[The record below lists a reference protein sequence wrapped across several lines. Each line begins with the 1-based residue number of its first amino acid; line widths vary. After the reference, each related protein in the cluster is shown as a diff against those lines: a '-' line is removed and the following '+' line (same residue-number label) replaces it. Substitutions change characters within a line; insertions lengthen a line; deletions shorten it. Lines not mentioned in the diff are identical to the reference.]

1 MVGNQ
6 IIDIVTIKE
15 AEFWSTLKPKNQ
27 DDYCRLLLGEM
38 DNLDFW
44 AVSLQ
49 QEFRMMLIRDLET
62 PMYDRLGRFFDVDVS
77 TDSDVYGIKAL
88 EFEANNQ
95 TIMITVDNRSDEN
108 PRIDVEILNIA
119 ERTLHG
125 RKGSEKY

>member
-15 AEFWSTLKPKNQ
+15 AEFWSTLRPKNQ

>member
-125 RKGSEKY
+125 REGSEKY

>member
-15 AEFWSTLKPKNQ
+15 AEFWSTLRPKNQ

-125 RKGSEKY
+125 REGSEKY